1 MKLSVFP
8 VLLSLAVACGLIM
21 GVQGSASA
29 AGRLGRERALDSLV
43 QVIVQTRFGTVRR
56 CSGFMFSTN
65 GYVATAYHAVS
76 DAVSIQV
83 FHADHGV
90 FDVTRVRRID
100 RRSDVAV
107 LAVAGVDRPNFGG
120 SRVGDWRGLK
130 VGDQVRVLHHPAYGE
145 VVECAAPVTA
155 IGYPQQI
162 ASAFAGQYAPELP
175 LIQVEGPFDAGSAG
189 GLLCGENY
197 EVVGMLLGGEG
208 KPGAKCKAHA
218 LTSTYLAPLML
229 STFDGTLSDLRT
241 NYKSDQDFFDTF
253 FGPAPQPVDSSAAM
267 PESYI
272 VWFTPTSHTEYAD
285 FEFTN
290 EMNDKIDKNWF
301 YTVGLTVDGRA
312 LREWSAS
319 RIFILPATRNPWDL
333 TDSAERYVHFDADS
347 RFSKR
352 IYRNRETEERIMTRH
367 LLAMPLAKGMH
378 SLSYENKGANY
389 KSTGIKRVKT
399 SLASAEIKLL
409 DITGLSLVSMR
420 LLPSAPVGAGE
431 GRPVRY
437 ELERKP
443 YQDKELNW
451 SVRRARIAL
460 EP

>member
-1 MKLSVFP
+1 MKQCVLT
-8 VLLSLAVACGLIM
+8 VLLSLAAACGLITLAP
-21 GVQGSASA
+21 GGASA
-29 AGRLGRERALDSLV
+29 GARIGRERALDSLV
-43 QVIVQTRFGTVRR
+43 QVIVHTRFGTVRR

-65 GYVATAYHAVS
+65 GYVATTYHAVS

-90 FDVTRVRRID
+90 FDVGRVRRID
-100 RRSDVAV
+100 PRSDIAV
-107 LAVAGVDRPNFGG
+107 LALAGVDRPDFGG
-120 SRVGDWRGLK
+120 ARVGDWRGLK
-130 VGDQVRVLHHPAYGE
+130 VGDQVRVLHHPAYGD
-145 VVECAAPVTA
+145 VVECVAEITA

-162 ASAFAGQYAPELP
+162 ASAFAGRYAPELP
-175 LIQVEGPFDAGSAG
+175 LIQVEGPFDSGSAG

-197 EVVGMLLGGEG
+197 EVAGMLLGGES
-208 KPGAKCKAHA
+208 KPGGKCTAHA

-229 STFDGTLSDLRT
+229 STFDGTLSNLRT
-241 NYKSDQDFFDTF
+241 NYGSDGDFFDTF
-253 FGPAPQPVDSSAAM
+253 FGPAPQPVDFNATM
-267 PESYI
+267 PEGYI
-272 VWFTPTSHTEYAD
+272 VWFGPTPHTEYAD

-290 EMNDKIDKNWF
+290 EINDKIDKNWF
-301 YTVGLTVDGRA
+301 YSAGLMVDGRP

-319 RIFILPATRNPWDL
+319 RIFVLPATRNPWDL
-333 TDSAERYVHFDADS
+333 EDSAERYIHFDADS
-347 RFSKR
+347 TFSKR
-352 IYRNRETEERIMTRH
+352 IYRNRETEERIMTRC
-367 LLAMPLAKGMH
+367 LLAMPLAKGSH
-378 SLSYENKGANY
+378 ALSYENKGANY
-389 KSTGIKRVKT
+389 KSTGIKRVRI
-399 SLASAEIKLL
+399 SLASAEIRLL